1 MSGYSLLCCVVNMGD
16 ASKAIKS
23 SRKYGVKGG
32 TISLGMGTVHSRLL
46 GFLGIYEV
54 RKEIV
59 YMIVEDELAD
69 EAFRGVSRDMHFEKP
84 HHGIAFTSSVGEFT
98 GTKNTVLN
106 KTDRTVGSEAKKN
119 VYKIIYVVVD
129 KGKGEDVVDAA
140 NKAGARGGTIMNAR
154 GAGIHEVQK
163 LFSMEIEP
171 EKEKVFIIA
180 KTEMKDGIVNS
191 IKSHLK
197 LDEPGNGII
206 FVQDINEVY
215 GLHED

>member
-16 ASKAIKS
+16 ASKVIKH

-59 YMIVEDELAD
+59 YMVVEDELAD
-69 EAFRGVSRDMHFEKP
+69 EAFRGISRDMHFEKH

-98 GTKNTVLN
+98 GTKNPVAH
-106 KTDRTVGSEAKKN
+106 KTGGSEAKKS

-171 EKEKVFIIA
+171 EK
-180 KTEMKDGIVNS
+180 
-191 IKSHLK
+191 
-197 LDEPGNGII
+197 
-206 FVQDINEVY
+206 
-215 GLHED
+215 